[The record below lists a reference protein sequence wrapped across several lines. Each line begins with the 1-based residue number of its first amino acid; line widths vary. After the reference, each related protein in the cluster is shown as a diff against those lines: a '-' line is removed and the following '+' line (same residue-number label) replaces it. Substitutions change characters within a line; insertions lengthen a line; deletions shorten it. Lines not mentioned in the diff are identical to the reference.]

1 MKERESEERLEE
13 NQSKLRRCKY
23 GLYCGSSYDGKLQIC
38 MVCTRHLC
46 KSNCC
51 DKKEIKI
58 ELDYKLI
65 EYNSSLFFH
74 W

>member
-38 MVCTRHLC
+38 MVSTWNLS
-46 KSNCC
+46 KSYFSF
-51 DKKEIKI
+51 KKK
-58 ELDYKLI
+58 
-65 EYNSSLFFH
+65 SR
-74 W
+74 